1 MDVFGAALL
10 DQFNNNAVNT
20 LWLHNNYGEPE
31 EMPTDV
37 FFRNAD
43 ELPDLEELALK
54 LCKGKVLDIGA
65 GAGSHALILQQ
76 HKVDVTALEISLT
89 ACEIMRKRGVLK
101 VVNCDVFDYEGS
113 KYDTLLLLMNGIG
126 LAESLDVL
134 PSLLKKLK
142 TLLNPGG
149 QILFD
154 SSDVSYLYQDID
166 LPEDTYFGEITYQ
179 YEYKGIKGAEFGWL
193 YVDAETMQDIAEA
206 NGFSFSLLHDD
217 GEDQYLA
224 QLQLLEI

>member
-37 FFRNAD
+37 FFRKAD
-43 ELPDLEELALK
+43 ELPDLEVLALK

-101 VVNCDVFDYEGS
+101 VVNCD
-113 KYDTLLLLMNGIG
+113 
-126 LAESLDVL
+126 
-134 PSLLKKLK
+134 
-142 TLLNPGG
+142 
-149 QILFD
+149 
-154 SSDVSYLYQDID
+154 
-166 LPEDTYFGEITYQ
+166 
-179 YEYKGIKGAEFGWL
+179 
-193 YVDAETMQDIAEA
+193 
-206 NGFSFSLLHDD
+206 
-217 GEDQYLA
+217 
-224 QLQLLEI
+224 